1 MNFQWD
7 PDKAEI
13 NPKKHRVDFADAVAV
28 FEDEMALTIERTLTP
43 KGSLGSTVGREALS
57 RILTVVYT
65 WRGQDVRIISARKAT
80 KRERQSY
87 EEEL

>member
-1 MNFQWD
+1 VGSN
-7 PDKAEI
+7 KAEK
-13 NPKKHRVDFADAVAV
+13 NLKKHRVDFADAVAV
-28 FEDEMALTIERTLTP
+28 FEDEMALRIEDPDAEREP
-43 KGSLGSTVGREALS
+43 RFVTVGRDALS

-65 WRGQDVRIISARKAT
+65 WRKQDIRIISARKAT